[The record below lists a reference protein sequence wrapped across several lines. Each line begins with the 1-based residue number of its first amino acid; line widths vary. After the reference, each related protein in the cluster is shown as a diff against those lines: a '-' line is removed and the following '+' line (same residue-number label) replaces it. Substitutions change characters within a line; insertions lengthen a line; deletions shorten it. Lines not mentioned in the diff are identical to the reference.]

1 MRWRGG
7 YLEVRAELSGESVE
21 LRFDPED
28 DRALP
33 RVFVDGE
40 FVCDTV
46 PLDRLANLHRRRR
59 RIAGDPDPRAAATGL
74 DPLGLIEDEH
84 YRRTRPVAAAP
95 HDEAATDGE
104 ADLDDDTLF

>member
-1 MRWRGG
+1 M
-7 YLEVRAELSGESVE
+7 RAELSGESVE

-28 DRALP
+28 DTALP
-33 RVFVDGE
+33 RVFVDRT

-46 PLDRLANLHRRRR
+46 PLDRLANMHRRRR
-59 RIAGDPDPRAAATGL
+59 RIAGDPDPRAATTGL

-95 HDEAATDGE
+95 DDGDATDDE
-104 ADLDDDTLF
+104 ADLDDDALF